1 MSLIVWSLEDVEKYM
16 QLKEKI
22 GISEVQEDVVPCMYL
37 EQVKINRKIER
48 ETNKSYT
55 KKHDKLF
62 RDTLDD
68 KIEVVKFIEYFINSK
83 STLKAT
89 EIEKYNRNFI
99 TKDYKERQSDI
110 VYKIK
115 DKNVFLIIEHQSKVD
130 YSMPFRFEEYG
141 FETMKSAID
150 RSKLKNKNY
159 NLPRIIPIL
168 IYTGENGWKVSNRM
182 QEEQYEEI
190 EEGGLQLEYNII
202 DINDYTKEEL
212 LEKDS
217 IVAVAMAI
225 EKCKN
230 DNEIE
235 RATERLVEISTTE
248 NRKEL
253 AIRIVT
259 NILKPTLDRINP
271 NITEEVLQKLK
282 ESEVKESMR
291 PLDVRIQEGNEIL
304 RNKIRS
310 EAFEEGRMEGIA
322 EGEKLGERRGKRHGK
337 KEGIISIAANMI
349 KEKVDSDF
357 ILKMTGLKQD
367 ELEKLA
373 KEIN

>member
-1 MSLIVWSLEDVEKYM
+1 MSLIIWSWEDVEKYM

-83 STLKAT
+83 STLKAA

-235 RATERLVEISTTE
+235 RATERLVEIATTE

-310 EAFEEGRMEGIA
+310 EAFEEGRI
-322 EGEKLGERRGKRHGK
+322 EGEKRGKRHGK